1 MTSSIPPAADPG
13 SATPS
18 DRLWLRS
25 ELMGTQVITRDTG
38 RRLGV
43 VGEVVVD
50 IDRRE
55 VVALGLRD
63 NPLTR
68 FLPGLPRWMP
78 LDRIRQVGDV
88 ILVDSADSLVE
99 AFNPERY
106 SKVINCQVITEAG
119 NVLGRVL
126 GFSFDIETGELASL
140 VIGALGVPLLG
151 EGVLSTWEL
160 SVQELVSSGPDR
172 IIVYEGADEK
182 LKQLSSGLL
191 EKLGIGGS
199 SWEQEERD
207 RFRSTMV
214 PVENQLAAGQAATS
228 EQRRIQ
234 PATSR
239 AVVPEEQLEYV
250 EVEERRERE
259 PLRQRRYLDEDEPE
273 YRPEDRAPRGVDG
286 PRGQLDRPNLERRD
300 LNRDEREDR
309 DRDQLGRDRFDFD
322 RDDSYRRDLDRRDLD
337 RRDLDRPSLDRRDLD
352 RQDFD
357 RRDLDGGEPARPG
370 LERRNLDRGDLGRR
384 EPDRR
389 EPDRRAPGR
398 SDLDSGNL
406 DRGDLDGGGDLGNGD
421 LYGQD
426 RYDRD
431 SGRFDTAAQDP
442 GPRDAYSRNTSGL
455 DIYGGDLS
463 GRETS
468 TGDNYSRDLGG
479 GDAYDSEA
487 YSRDRGPRDLGRR
500 DFDLPNREPQLQK
513 RWDQDPR
520 ELDKPAGRGL
530 DPIKDRQLDA
540 GEKSPSQPSAAA
552 GRALEA
558 RPAPRRHD
566 SGPMDVEVEPLPQ
579 AGRQDQGNR
588 EDPAPRQLD
597 DRDTSFEDPW

>member
-1 MTSSIPPAADPG
+1 
-13 SATPS
+13 
-18 DRLWLRS
+18 
-25 ELMGTQVITRDTG
+25 MGTQVITRDTG

-207 RFRSTMV
+207 RFRSSMV

-273 YRPEDRAPRGVDG
+273 YRSEGREPRGVAG
-286 PRGQLDRPNLERRD
+286 PRGQFDRQDLDRGERQD
-300 LNRDEREDR
+300 RE
-309 DRDQLGRDRFDFD
+309 RDQLGRDRFDLD
-322 RDDSYRRDLDRRDLD
+322 RDDSYRRDLDRRDFD
-337 RRDLDRPSLDRRDLD
+337 RRDMDRRDFDPRDMDQPNLNRRD
-352 RQDFD
+352 FDQQGFD
-357 RRDLDGGEPARPG
+357 RRDLDSGEPARSDLDG
-370 LERRNLDRGDLGRR
+370 GDFDRRNQDRGDLYGRDRYER
-384 EPDRR
+384 EP
-389 EPDRRAPGR
+389 
-398 SDLDSGNL
+398 
-406 DRGDLDGGGDLGNGD
+406 
-421 LYGQD
+421 
-426 RYDRD
+426 
-431 SGRFDTAAQDP
+431 GRFDAAAEDP
-442 GPRDAYSRNTSGL
+442 GSRDAYSRDALSR
-455 DIYGGDLS
+455 DPYGTDSSWRDPSVRDLG

-479 GDAYDSEA
+479 GDSSGRDPSGRDTYGRDLGGGDV
-487 YSRDRGPRDLGRR
+487 YGRDRGPRDLGRR
-500 DFDLPNREPQLQK
+500 DFDLPNREPQLQS

-520 ELDKPAGRGL
+520 ELDRPAGRGL

-540 GEKSPSQPSAAA
+540 GEKSPLQPSAAS

-558 RPAPRRHD
+558 RPAPRRQD
-566 SGPMDVEVEPLPQ
+566 SGPLDVEVEPLPQ
-579 AGRQDQGNR
+579 AGRQDPATRQ
-588 EDPAPRQLD
+588 DPAPRQLD
-597 DRDTSFEDPW
+597 DRDTGFEDPW